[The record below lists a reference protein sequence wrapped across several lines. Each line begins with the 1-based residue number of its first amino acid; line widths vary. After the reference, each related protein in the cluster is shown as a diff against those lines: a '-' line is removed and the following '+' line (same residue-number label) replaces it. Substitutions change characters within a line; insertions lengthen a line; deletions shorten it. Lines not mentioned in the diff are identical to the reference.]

1 MKQNNLR
8 ILAVDPSGTGITGMF
23 FKSEAQEQF
32 FQYWDQD
39 WKRHQLFIFSLL
51 EKYVPDMVL
60 YENSNYVSLRGKDMT
75 SLFKLL
81 GWLESLPNSLP
92 ELKVEEVLVSQ
103 VKGLR
108 SKLLKGEQKIEGL
121 EYKKGKGWHHKG
133 KKISTHELDAYLV
146 YWLWNN
152 KQNNELISKSMS
164 ATKTKLKP
172 KPNLRDHE

>member
-1 MKQNNLR
+1 MSNNLR
-8 ILAVDPSGTGITGMF
+8 ILAVDPSGTGTTGIY
-23 FKSEAQEQF
+23 FKSETQEQF

-60 YENSNYVSLRGKDMT
+60 YENSNYVRLRGKDMT

-92 ELKVEEVLVSQ
+92 DSLAVPVNQ

-108 SKLLKGEQKIEGL
+108 GKLLKGTSQIKGL
-121 EYKKGKGWHHKG
+121 EYRKGKGWHHNG
-133 KKISTHELDAYLV
+133 KKISVHELDAYLV
-146 YWLWNN
+146 YWLWND
-152 KQNNELISKSMS
+152 KQKNESTDKTMSTTKSK
-164 ATKTKLKP
+164 AELKQ
-172 KPNLRDHE
+172 KYYEQ